1 MSTLSCTTMK
11 ILFASTSTNQTT
23 GYGRISYNVITKLAS
38 AGHEV
43 HHFAFQ
49 NYKVYSL
56 DDNDRVLPHNVK
68 IIDVHALAPPGD
80 VFGNSI
86 WNDTI
91 KNVEPDLIIV
101 YNDMPVICSLINQ
114 MLQLPK
120 PCPFI
125 SYLDIV
131 YEYQKEELMRHV
143 AKYSDHIFVFSEFW
157 KKHLVNGFG
166 ISPDD
171 VSVFPHGIDKHKFTT
186 MDKKLAKEHIGL
198 HAEDFVVFN
207 TNRNSYRKLLD
218 ITVKSFVRFWK
229 MTGCDPKAKLLLNC
243 RFDIQ
248 DGYNFMDIISAACT
262 IEGVD
267 RKQIT
272 DNNII
277 LLSSTSAGLVTDS
290 TINIALN
297 ASDVGINTC
306 GGEGFGL
313 CNAEG
318 AYLGVPQVVTNTGGL
333 SDIFGG
339 FENMLVD
346 PKVYMSLTSG
356 IDFHN
361 GELAI
366 CDYKDFADKLFFY
379 YKNRDVMKADGNKI
393 QKHIRETYDWD
404 KVLHKFS
411 CDIARIVEK

>member
-1 MSTLSCTTMK
+1 MK

-23 GYGRISYNVITKLAS
+23 GYGRISYNIITKFAS

-49 NYKVYSL
+49 NYNSYSL
-56 DDNDRVLPHNVK
+56 DDNDRILPHNVK
-68 IIDVHALAPPGD
+68 IIDVHKLAPSGD
-80 VFGNSI
+80 VFGNDI

-101 YNDMPVICSLINQ
+101 YNDMPVTCSLINQ

-131 YEYQKEELMRHV
+131 YEYQKEELIRHV
-143 AKYSDHIFVFSEFW
+143 ANYSDHIFVFSEFW

-207 TNRNSYRKLLD
+207 TNRNSYRKMLD

-229 MTGCDPKAKLLLNC
+229 MTGCDPRAKLLLNC

-277 LLSSTSAGLVTDS
+277 LLSSTSAGFVTDS
-290 TINIALN
+290 TINMALN

-366 CDYKDFADKLFFY
+366 CDYKDFADKLYFY

-411 CDIARIVEK
+411 CDIARIVGKK